1 MTKFRYDINAL
12 RALAVTAVVG
22 YHYNV
27 AFLPGGFAGV
37 DIFFVISGY
46 LMTDIIVSRLQKD
59 NFSVLKFYYDR
70 AKRIVPGLLGLCFGL
85 LVFGYFFLD
94 PVHYNTLSYTSI
106 SAILFYSN
114 ILFNESQGYF
124 SPEYITKM
132 LLHTWSL
139 SVEWQFYMLYPILL
153 MGLNKFASTR
163 RHMTA
168 VLVAIVSVSLALC
181 IYYSAQDQPIAFYL
195 LPQRAWEMAA
205 GGIVALNFKARAPK
219 HSGLLL
225 SAGFLLIGA
234 SVVFFNK
241 NLIWPSYWAVA
252 PVLGTC
258 LVIAANQASAW
269 PYRIR
274 AVQTL
279 GKWSYSIYLWHW
291 PIAVMFVYFNFTQ
304 PSIGLVL
311 SQLAVLAV
319 TILSGALLL
328 SGAKKLSAR
337 IDWTSAA
344 PRPGWRAGALAA
356 SFVVTLVFA
365 LAVDSTRGFAN
376 RTPEVAREV
385 QIYKTASADWD
396 FPQDCDGVDDAGNLR
411 PCHLG
416 RSEGPETLIFG
427 DSFSKHVYHRLEAEK
442 TNLDGSFTFL
452 TSSGCPPVAGFRYVR
467 DIFHCNG
474 FFEKAFAYAA
484 QRNPRRIVLVANWVS
499 YFSPNNE
506 KMCFIAGDSCV
517 MQLRDPDWFVPR
529 VETVFTGLGEI
540 LRKLKERG
548 TEVVIVSATP
558 YGKWDVPAELLKRQF
573 LGMETE
579 EIAYFDRGQF
589 EKDSALV
596 KRNLVA
602 MASAI
607 GATLFEPLDY
617 LCDEHRC
624 PTLDADGTPYFRD
637 VDHYRAGAVRSDRF
651 NFFDAA
657 VGVDRQY
664 GALPAAGMN
673 QQYSALPT
681 P

>member
-106 SAILFYSN
+106 AAILFYSN

-124 SPEYITKM
+124 APEYHAKL

-181 IYYSAQDQPIAFYL
+181 IYYSAKDQPTAFYL

-234 SVVFFNK
+234 SVLFFNK

-258 LVIAANQASAW
+258 LVIAANQAGAS
-269 PYRIR
+269 PFRNG

-279 GKWSYSIYLWHW
+279 GRWSYSIYLWHW
-291 PIAVMFVYFNFTQ
+291 PIAVMFVYFNFTRTTAA
-304 PSIGLVL
+304 LVFCH
-311 SQLAVLAV
+311 LAILAAI
-319 TILSGALLL
+319 ILSGALLL
-328 SGAKKLSAR
+328 WGGKKLAGR
-337 IDWTSAA
+337 IDWTAAA
-344 PRPGWRAGALAA
+344 PLPAWAAGGLAA

-376 RTPEVAREV
+376 RTPEVARQV

-427 DSFSKHVYHRLEAEK
+427 DSFSKQVYHRLEAEK
-442 TNLDGSFTFL
+442 TNLNGSFTFL
-452 TSSGCPPVAGFRYVR
+452 TSSGCPPVTGFRYVR
-467 DIFHCNG
+467 DTFRCNG
-474 FFEKAFAYAA
+474 FFDKAFAYAA
-484 QRNPRRIVLVANWVS
+484 RRNPARIVLVANWVS
-499 YFSPNNE
+499 YFNPANDEN
-506 KMCFIAGDSCV
+506 CFVDGDSCV
-517 MQLRDPDWFVPR
+517 MRLRDPDWFVPHL
-529 VETVFTGLGEI
+529 ETIFARLSEI

-558 YGKWDVPAELLKRQF
+558 YGKWNVPAELLKRQF
-573 LGMETE
+573 LGMNTQDV
-579 EIAYFDRGQF
+579 AYFDRGQF

-596 KRNLVA
+596 KRSLVA

-624 PTLDADGTPYFRD
+624 PTVDVDGVPYFRD
-637 VDHYRAGAVRSDRF
+637 MGHYRAGAVRTDRF
-651 NFFDAA
+651 GFFDAA
-657 VGVDRQY
+657 VGINEQ
-664 GALPAAGMN
+664 
-673 QQYSALPT
+673 
-681 P
+681 

>member
-27 AFLPGGFAGV
+27 DFLPGGFAGV

-46 LMTDIIVSRLQKD
+46 LMTDIIVSRLRKD

-114 ILFNESQGYF
+114 ILFNESQSYF
-124 SPEYITKM
+124 SPEYNTKM
-132 LLHTWSL
+132 LLHTWSF

-153 MGLNKFASTR
+153 TGLNRFAAAR

-181 IYYSAQDQPIAFYL
+181 IYYSAKDQPTAFYL

-205 GGIVALNFKARAPK
+205 GGIVALNFKTRAPK

-234 SVVFFNK
+234 SVLFFNK

-258 LVIAANQASAW
+258 LVIAANQAGAW
-269 PYRIR
+269 PCRIR

-311 SQLAVLAV
+311 CQVAVLAAI
-319 TILSGALLL
+319 ILSGALLL
-328 SGAKKLSAR
+328 WGAKKLSAR

-356 SFVVTLVFA
+356 SFAITLVFA

-416 RSEGPETLIFG
+416 PSQGRETLILG
-427 DSFSKHVYHRLEAEK
+427 DSFSKQVYHRLEAEK
-442 TNLDGSFTFL
+442 TNLAWLLHLPDL
-452 TSSGCPPVAGFRYVR
+452 LRVSSRRGISLC
-467 DIFHCNG
+467 
-474 FFEKAFAYAA
+474 
-484 QRNPRRIVLVANWVS
+484 QRHL
-499 YFSPNNE
+499 
-506 KMCFIAGDSCV
+506 
-517 MQLRDPDWFVPR
+517 
-529 VETVFTGLGEI
+529 
-540 LRKLKERG
+540 
-548 TEVVIVSATP
+548 
-558 YGKWDVPAELLKRQF
+558 
-573 LGMETE
+573 
-579 EIAYFDRGQF
+579 
-589 EKDSALV
+589 
-596 KRNLVA
+596 
-602 MASAI
+602 
-607 GATLFEPLDY
+607 PL
-617 LCDEHRC
+617 
-624 PTLDADGTPYFRD
+624 
-637 VDHYRAGAVRSDRF
+637 
-651 NFFDAA
+651 
-657 VGVDRQY
+657 
-664 GALPAAGMN
+664 
-673 QQYSALPT
+673 
-681 P
+681 

>member
-46 LMTDIIVSRLQKD
+46 LMTDIIVSRLRKD
-59 NFSVLKFYYDR
+59 NFSVLKFYHDR

-106 SAILFYSN
+106 AAILFYSN

-124 SPEYITKM
+124 APEYHAKL

-181 IYYSAQDQPIAFYL
+181 IYYSAKDQPTAFYL

-234 SVVFFNK
+234 SVLFFNK

-258 LVIAANQASAW
+258 LVIAANQAGAS
-269 PYRIR
+269 PFRNG

-279 GKWSYSIYLWHW
+279 GRWSYSIYLWHW
-291 PIAVMFVYFNFTQ
+291 PIAVMFVYFNFTRTTAA
-304 PSIGLVL
+304 LVFCH
-311 SQLAVLAV
+311 LAILAAI
-319 TILSGALLL
+319 ILSGALLL
-328 SGAKKLSAR
+328 WGGKKLAGR
-337 IDWTSAA
+337 IDWTAAA
-344 PRPGWRAGALAA
+344 PLPAWAAGGLAA

-376 RTPEVAREV
+376 RTPEVARQV

-427 DSFSKHVYHRLEAEK
+427 DSFSKQVYHRLEAEK
-442 TNLDGSFTFL
+442 TNLNGSFTFL
-452 TSSGCPPVAGFRYVR
+452 TSSGCPPVTGFRYVR
-467 DIFHCNG
+467 DTFRCNG
-474 FFEKAFAYAA
+474 FFDKAFAYAA
-484 QRNPRRIVLVANWVS
+484 RRNPARIVLVANWVS
-499 YFSPNNE
+499 YFNPANDEN
-506 KMCFIAGDSCV
+506 CFVDGDSCV
-517 MQLRDPDWFVPR
+517 MRLRDPDWFVPHL
-529 VETVFTGLGEI
+529 ETIFARLSGI
-540 LRKLKERG
+540 LRKFRERG

-558 YGKWDVPAELLKRQF
+558 YGKWNVPDELLKRQF
-573 LGMETE
+573 LGMNTQDV
-579 EIAYFDRGQF
+579 AYFDRGQF

-596 KRNLVA
+596 KRSLVA

-624 PTLDADGTPYFRD
+624 PTVDVDGVPYFRD
-637 VDHYRAGAVRSDRF
+637 MGHYRAGAVRTDRF
-651 NFFDAA
+651 GFFDAA
-657 VGVDRQY
+657 VGINEQ
-664 GALPAAGMN
+664 
-673 QQYSALPT
+673 
-681 P
+681 